1 MRLTR
6 HLMCTLSLAATMGC
20 MATAWAQPATPGAV
34 KIGVLADMS
43 SLYAD
48 IGGPAGIEA
57 TRLAIED
64 FKARNPGIQIELLSA
79 DGQNKPDVA
88 SAIARRWFEVENVDL
103 IVDLP
108 TSAIAL
114 AVGKLAQEKNK
125 VAIVTSAGSS
135 DITGK
140 HCNPNTLHWTWDTW
154 SVSHGTASAVT
165 QAGGKTWF
173 FLTADYVFG
182 HSLERDAGEVVK
194 ESGGQVLGSVRH
206 PLDTRD
212 FSSYMLQAQ
221 TSKAQ
226 IIGLANGGGD
236 TINSI
241 KSAAEFGLVRSGQKL
256 AAMVVF
262 ISDVHSLGLK
272 DAQGLM
278 LTTAFYWDRNDSSRR
293 FGERMGRRNNGRM
306 PTMTQ
311 AGAYSATMKYLE
323 AVAKV
328 GSPKDGAAVVK
339 TMQGFGTYEDPLFG
353 PTTVRPDGR
362 VIHDMLLVEV
372 KKPDESK
379 RPYDYYKIVATIPPE
394 KAFRP
399 LKDGG
404 CPLTN

>member
-1 MRLTR
+1 MKVTRRLLGAMTIAAG
-6 HLMCTLSLAATMGC
+6 LGCTGVAS
-20 MATAWAQPATPGAV
+20 AQTTV

-43 SLYAD
+43 SLYSD
-48 IGGPAGIEA
+48 IGGPGAIEA

-64 FKARNPGIQIELLSA
+64 FKAKNPNINVEMVTA
-79 DGQNKPDVA
+79 DSQNKPDVA
-88 SAIARRWFEVENVDL
+88 SAIARRWYEADGVDM

-108 TSAIAL
+108 TSAISL
-114 AVGKLAQEKNK
+114 AVGKLAQEQNK

-140 HCNPNTLHWTWDTW
+140 HCNRNTLHWTWDTW

-182 HSLERDAGEVVK
+182 HSLERDSAEVVK
-194 ESGGQVLGSVRH
+194 ANGGKVLGSVRH

-241 KSAAEFGLVRSGQKL
+241 KSAAEFGLLKGGQKL

-278 LTTAFYWDRNDSSRR
+278 LTTAFYWDRDDKSRA
-293 FGERMGRRNNGRM
+293 FGERMSKRIGGRM
-306 PTMTQ
+306 PTMVQ
-311 AGAYSATMKYLE
+311 AGAYSATTKYLE
-323 AVAKV
+323 AAAKV
-328 GSPKDGAAVVK
+328 GSAKDGAAVVK
-339 TMQGFGTYEDPLFG
+339 AMQGFGTYDDPLFG
-353 PTTVRPDGR
+353 KTTVRVDGR

-399 LKDGG
+399 LNEGG